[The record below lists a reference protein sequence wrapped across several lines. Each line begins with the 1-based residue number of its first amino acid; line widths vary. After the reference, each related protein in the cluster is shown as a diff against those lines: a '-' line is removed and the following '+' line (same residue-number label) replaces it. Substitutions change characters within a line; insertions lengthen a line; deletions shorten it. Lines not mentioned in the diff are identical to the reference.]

1 MRRSLSHDCGDVGGK
16 RARADYTARGPST
29 GLRLGELLG
38 LQWQDV
44 DFDEGV
50 IIVQRQ
56 WTKTHEFSVPKTAA
70 GIRRVPLTED
80 MVTLLKGEK
89 ERAFSKGEA
98 KP

>member
-1 MRRSLSHDCGDVGGK
+1 
-16 RARADYTARGPST
+16 
-29 GLRLGELLG
+29 
-38 LQWQDV
+38 
-44 DFDEGV
+44 
-50 IIVQRQ
+50 VQRQ